1 MDSFLL
7 FSFNEM
13 AMYDIPASV
22 NFVLNKTGQEQLF
35 YVGHSQGTTIGRLAN
50 CLLYIGNFNSYIAEV
65 EFHSAYL

>member
-50 CLLYIGNFNSYIAEV
+50 YLLYIGNFNTYIAEV